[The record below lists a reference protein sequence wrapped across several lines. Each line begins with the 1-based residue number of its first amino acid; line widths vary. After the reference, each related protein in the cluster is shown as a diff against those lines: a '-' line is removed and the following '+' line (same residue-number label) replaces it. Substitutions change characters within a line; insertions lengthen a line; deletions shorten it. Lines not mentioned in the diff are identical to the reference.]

1 MERLKF
7 WKRKG
12 NCRTGG
18 VRSILKC
25 FVPCI
30 RHKSRSPPENK
41 IQGNRKKTTYGRVG
55 AQFEAL
61 IQAQK
66 RQEIIDIQEITGEE
80 ETSRKWTQES
90 PHSAQ
95 FDETERGRRREET
108 GLRLSDFKT
117 TKLLGEGS
125 FGQVVLA
132 KKKSTGRH
140 RYSEE
145 LFALK
150 FVPIK
155 RVSKVETEVLIRAV
169 GHPFLVQLFT
179 YFQTEDT
186 LCYVME
192 YLGAGTLHSLLC
204 RLKGFSEDLARFY
217 TAEIV
222 LAVKFLHKCGIV
234 HRDIKPQNILL
245 DTDGHCKLADFGC
258 CKTGMFTTSMTA
270 GVCGTDRYMAPEVRH
285 GFFYGPEVD
294 WWSVGSVMYD
304 MFWGNW
310 RSSGHLARR
319 QRYPT
324 SLTRDAISIITNF
337 MKKDPSHRLGAH
349 GDTRSILLHPF
360 FKTVNW
366 VAVLQKRVTPP
377 VNPVTL
383 KFLTVHPDAP
393 GDAHDLG
400 TNSSTENR
408 HRDAIPEQPS
418 PQLLNAKCPTI
429 ASGERGN
436 AHESRRNIS
445 FQIVGDADERPSN
458 SSFKTANDGSVL
470 EGPAH

>member
-1 MERLKF
+1 MGLSKRL
-7 WKRKG
+7 
-12 NCRTGG
+12 
-18 VRSILKC
+18 RSILKC

-30 RHKSRSPPENK
+30 RHKSSSHSPESSRTSTQENK
-41 IQGNRKKTTYGRVG
+41 TEGNRKEKTYGRVG
-55 AQFEAL
+55 AQFEIL
-61 IQAQK
+61 IQAER
-66 RQEIIDIQEITGEE
+66 RQEIIDIQEITREE

-95 FDETERGRRREET
+95 FEDTERGRRREET

-117 TKLLGEGS
+117 TKFLAKGS
-125 FGQVVLA
+125 FGEVMLA
-132 KKKSTGRH
+132 KKKSTGGH
-140 RYSEE
+140 SYSGEV
-145 LFALK
+145 FALK
-150 FVPIK
+150 FVSIE
-155 RVSKVETEVLIRAV
+155 RVSEVETEVLIRAL

-179 YFQTEDT
+179 YFQTEDS

-192 YLGAGTLHSLLC
+192 YLEGGTLHSLLC

-245 DTDGHCKLADFGC
+245 DTEGHCKLADFGS
-258 CKTGMFTTSMTA
+258 CKTGIFTSTMTA
-270 GVCGTDRYMAPEVRH
+270 GVCGTARYMAPEVRH
-285 GFFYGPEVD
+285 GMFYGPEVD
-294 WWSVGSVMYD
+294 WWSVGCVMHD
-304 MFWGNW
+304 MMLGDYHYSRHF
-310 RSSGHLARR
+310 ARL

-324 SLTRDAISIITNF
+324 SLTQDAVSIITNF
-337 MKKDPSHRLGAH
+337 LNKDPSRRLGAH

-366 VAVLQKRVTPP
+366 VAVFQKRVTPP
-377 VNPVTL
+377 VKPVTVE
-383 KFLTVHPDAP
+383 FLTVHSDAP
-393 GDAHDLG
+393 GDAHDFG
-400 TNSSTENR
+400 TNTSIENR

-418 PQLLNAKCPTI
+418 PQPLNAKCPTI

-436 AHESRRNIS
+436 AHESRRNSS
-445 FQIVGDADERPSN
+445 FQIAGDADESPSN

>member
-1 MERLKF
+1 MGLSKRL
-7 WKRKG
+7 
-12 NCRTGG
+12 
-18 VRSILKC
+18 RSILMC
-25 FVPCI
+25 LMPCI
-30 RHKSRSPPENK
+30 RHKSRSHSPESSSTSTQENK
-41 IQGNRKKTTYGRVG
+41 NQGNREEATYGRIG

-61 IQAQK
+61 IQAER
-66 RQEIIDIQEITGEE
+66 RQELIDIQEITGEE
-80 ETSRKWTQES
+80 ETSWKWTQES

-108 GLRLSDFKT
+108 GLRLGDFKT
-117 TKLLGEGS
+117 TKRLGEGS
-125 FGQVVLA
+125 FGEVMLA
-132 KKKSTGRH
+132 KKKSTGDH
-140 RYSEE
+140 SYSGEV
-145 LFALK
+145 FALK
-150 FVPIK
+150 FVSIEL
-155 RVSKVETEVLIRAV
+155 VSNVETEVLIRAL
-169 GHPFLVQLFT
+169 GHPFLVQLVT
-179 YFQTEDT
+179 YFETKDS

-192 YLGAGTLHSLLC
+192 YLGGGTLHSLLC

-245 DTDGHCKLADFGC
+245 DIDGHCKLADFGS
-258 CKTGMFTTSMTA
+258 CKTGMFTSSTTA
-270 GVCGTDRYMAPEVRH
+270 GMCGTARYMAPEVRH
-285 GFFYGPEVD
+285 RMFYGPEVD
-294 WWSVGSVMYD
+294 WWSVGCVMHD
-304 MFWGNW
+304 MMLGVYLYS
-310 RSSGHLARR
+310 RHLTRL
-319 QRYPT
+319 QRYGT
-324 SLTRDAISIITNF
+324 SLTQDAISIITNF
-337 MKKDPSHRLGAH
+337 LNKDPSRRLGAH

-383 KFLTVHPDAP
+383 EFLTVHPDAP
-393 GDAHDLG
+393 GDAHDVG

-418 PQLLNAKCPTI
+418 PQPLNAKCPTI

-436 AHESRRNIS
+436 AHESRSNSS
-445 FQIVGDADERPSN
+445 FQIAGDADESPSN